1 MICQE
6 FEARLQA
13 FVDGELDVETM
24 TAAQAHV
31 SSCPECHGRADGERR
46 FRVLLRQQP
55 QEVAPPEVRAR
66 LLAMA
71 RRERRRA
78 TLRAWLGVPALAT
91 AAVLLIAL
99 LVTRVMPPSSEAP
112 RLADTFVNKHLAYA
126 QIENPAEFTSSEP
139 SEVAAWL
146 RDRIGMR
153 VPVPDYSHAG
163 IRLVGARMS
172 EADEQK
178 LAYLLYEKGHVL
190 MSVFMLPNTAVPGT
204 LAGKAV
210 SYRGHEYLTRD
221 RKSLRTVSWRD
232 GRAVFSLVSMLDY
245 DALLECADRL
255 RAERARETR
264 L

>member
-6 FEARLQA
+6 FAARLQA
-13 FVDGELDVETM
+13 FVDGELEVDTM

-46 FRVLLRQQP
+46 FRALLRQQP
-55 QEVAPPEVRAR
+55 QEVAPPELRAR
-66 LLAMA
+66 LLAVA

-78 TLRAWLGVPALAT
+78 ALRVWLGVPALAT
-91 AAVLLIAL
+91 AAVLMAAL
-99 LVTRVMPPSSEAP
+99 LMTRVMPPGPSAP
-112 RLADTFVNKHLAYA
+112 RLVDTLVDKHLAYA
-126 QIENPAEFTSSEP
+126 QIESPAEFTSSEP
-139 SEVAAWL
+139 GEVAAWL
-146 RDRIGMR
+146 RDRIRMR

-163 IRLVGARMS
+163 IRLVGARIA

-178 LAYLLYEKGHVL
+178 LAYLLYEKGHML
-190 MSVFMLPNTAVPGT
+190 MSVFMLPDATGART
-204 LAGKAV
+204 LPGKAV
-210 SYRGHEYLTRD
+210 SYRGHEYLTRE

-232 GRAVFSLVSMLDY
+232 GQAVFSLVSMLDY

-255 RAERARETR
+255 RAARARETR

>member
-1 MICQE
+1 
-6 FEARLQA
+6 
-13 FVDGELDVETM
+13 M

-55 QEVAPPEVRAR
+55 QDLAPPELRAR
-66 LLAMA
+66 LLAVA

-78 TLRAWLGVPALAT
+78 ALRVWLGMPALAT
-91 AAVLLIAL
+91 AAVLLAAL
-99 LVTRVMPPSSEAP
+99 LMTRLMPPSPGAP
-112 RLADTFVNKHLAYA
+112 RIVDTLVDKHLAFA
-126 QIENPAEFTSSEP
+126 QIEGPAEFASSEP
-139 SEVAAWL
+139 GEVAAWL

-163 IRLVGARMS
+163 IRLVGARIA

-178 LAYLLYEKGHVL
+178 LAYLLYEKGHML
-190 MSVFMLPNTAVPGT
+190 MSVFMLPDAAEARS
-204 LAGKAV
+204 LLGKVV
-210 SYRGHEYLTRD
+210 SYRGHKYLTRE

-232 GRAVFSLVSMLDY
+232 GQAVFSLVSMLDY
-245 DALLECADRL
+245 NALLECADRL
-255 RAERARETR
+255 RAERDRETR

>member
-1 MICQE
+1 M
-6 FEARLQA
+6 
-13 FVDGELDVETM
+13 
-24 TAAQAHV
+24 
-31 SSCPECHGRADGERR
+31 
-46 FRVLLRQQP
+46 
-55 QEVAPPEVRAR
+55 
-66 LLAMA
+66 
-71 RRERRRA
+71 
-78 TLRAWLGVPALAT
+78 
-91 AAVLLIAL
+91 
-99 LVTRVMPPSSEAP
+99 TRVMPPGPGAP
-112 RLADTFVNKHLAYA
+112 RLVDTLVNKHLAYA

-139 SEVAAWL
+139 GQVAAWL

-178 LAYLLYEKGHVL
+178 LAYLLYEKGHML
-190 MSVFMLPNTAVPGT
+190 MSVFMLPNIAETGT
-204 LAGKAV
+204 LPGKAV
-210 SYRGHEYLTRD
+210 SYRGHEYLTRE

-232 GRAVFSLVSMLDY
+232 GQAVFSLVSMLDY

>member
-24 TAAQAHV
+24 TTAQAHV
-31 SSCPECHGRADGERR
+31 SSCPECYGRADGERR

-55 QEVAPPEVRAR
+55 QEVAPPELRGR
-66 LLAMA
+66 LLAVA

-78 TLRAWLGVPALAT
+78 TLRLWVGAPALAT
-91 AAVLLIAL
+91 AAVLLAAL
-99 LVTRVMPPSSEAP
+99 LMTRALPPGPSAP
-112 RLADTFVNKHLAYA
+112 RLVDMLVDKHLAYA
-126 QIENPAEFTSSEP
+126 QIESPAEFTSSEP
-139 SEVAAWL
+139 GQVATWL

-153 VPVPDYSHAG
+153 VPVPDYSQAG

-172 EADEQK
+172 EAEEQK
-178 LAYLLYEKGHVL
+178 LAYLLYEKGHML
-190 MSVFMLPNTAVPGT
+190 MSVFMLPNTAETVTLPG
-204 LAGKAV
+204 KVV

-221 RKSLRTVSWRD
+221 RKSLRTVFWRD
-232 GRAVFSLVSMLDY
+232 GQAVFSLVSMLDY

-255 RAERARETR
+255 RTERARETR

>member
-6 FEARLQA
+6 FAARLQA

-55 QEVAPPEVRAR
+55 QEVAPSELRAR
-66 LLAMA
+66 LLAVA
-71 RRERRRA
+71 RRERRRTA
-78 TLRAWLGVPALAT
+78 LRAWLGVPALAT
-91 AAVLLIAL
+91 AAILLVAL
-99 LVTRVMPPSSEAP
+99 LVTRVMPPGPGAP
-112 RLADTFVNKHLAYA
+112 RLADTLVNKHLAYA

-178 LAYLLYEKGHVL
+178 LAYLLYEKGHML
-190 MSVFMLPNTAVPGT
+190 MSVFMLPNTAEAGT
-204 LAGKAV
+204 LPGKAV

-232 GRAVFSLVSMLDY
+232 GRAVFSLVSLLDY

>member
-1 MICQE
+1 MICRE
-6 FEARLQA
+6 FEPWLQA

-55 QEVAPPEVRAR
+55 QEVAPPELLAR
-66 LLAMA
+66 LLAVA

-78 TLRAWLGVPALAT
+78 ALRLWLGVPALAT
-91 AAVLLIAL
+91 AAVLLAAL
-99 LVTRVMPPSSEAP
+99 LMTRAMLPGPSAP
-112 RLADTFVNKHLAYA
+112 RFVDTLVDKHLAYA
-126 QIENPAEFTSSEP
+126 QIERPAEFTSSE
-139 SEVAAWL
+139 SGAVAAWL
-146 RDRIGMR
+146 RERIGMR

-163 IRLVGARMS
+163 IRLVGARIS
-172 EADEQK
+172 EEGEQK
-178 LAYLLYEKGHVL
+178 LAYLLYEKGHML
-190 MSVFMLPNTAVPGT
+190 MSVFMLPDAWEART
-204 LAGKAV
+204 LPGKAMT
-210 SYRGHEYLTRD
+210 YRGHEYLTRE

-232 GRAVFSLVSMLDY
+232 GQALFSLVSMLDY

-255 RAERARETR
+255 RTERGRETR

>member
-1 MICQE
+1 M
-6 FEARLQA
+6 LHA
-13 FVDGELDVETM
+13 FVDGELDVETT

-55 QEVAPPEVRAR
+55 HDVAPPELRAR

-78 TLRAWLGVPALAT
+78 ALRVWLGVPAFAT
-91 AAVLLIAL
+91 AAVLLAAIL
-99 LVTRVMPPSSEAP
+99 ITRAMPPGPSAP
-112 RLADTFVNKHLAYA
+112 RFVDTLVDKHLAYA
-126 QIENPAEFTSSEP
+126 QIESPAEFTSSEP
-139 SEVAAWL
+139 GRVAAWV

-163 IRLVGARMS
+163 IRLVGARIS
-172 EADEQK
+172 EEGEQK
-178 LAYLLYEKGHVL
+178 LAYLLYEKGHML
-190 MSVFMLPNTAVPGT
+190 MSVFMLPDAAEAQT
-204 LAGKAV
+204 LPGKAV
-210 SYRGHEYLTRD
+210 SYRGHEYLTRE

-232 GRAVFSLVSMLDY
+232 GKAVFSLVSMLDY

-255 RAERARETR
+255 RVERAREAQ

>member
-1 MICQE
+1 M
-6 FEARLQA
+6 
-13 FVDGELDVETM
+13 
-24 TAAQAHV
+24 
-31 SSCPECHGRADGERR
+31 
-46 FRVLLRQQP
+46 
-55 QEVAPPEVRAR
+55 APPELRAR
-66 LLAMA
+66 LLAVA

-78 TLRAWLGVPALAT
+78 AVRAWLGVPVLAT
-91 AAVLLIAL
+91 AAVLLAAL
-99 LVTRVMPPSSEAP
+99 LMTRVMPPGPGAP
-112 RLADTFVNKHLAYA
+112 GLVDTLVNKHLAYA
-126 QIENPAEFTSSEP
+126 QIENPAEFTSSES

-146 RDRIGMR
+146 RDRLGMR

-178 LAYLLYEKGHVL
+178 LAYLLYEKGHML
-190 MSVFMLPNTAVPGT
+190 MSVFMLPNIAEAGT
-204 LAGKAV
+204 LPGKAV
-210 SYRGHEYLTRD
+210 SYRGHEYLTRE

-232 GRAVFSLVSMLDY
+232 GQAVFSLVSMLDY